1 MAEGDL
7 FIKITGQ
14 MQGEIK
20 GESKKTSKEE
30 QTEIN
35 HFSISA
41 HQPGSY
47 GQHSGGGTGKV
58 TFSDI
63 TFSTA
68 ISKTS
73 PLILKAMGNHEVLT
87 EVVLSARK
95 GVGDK
100 QEDYY
105 VLTLTDAVMTD
116 YSISASE
123 HGAPQVGGNLNY
135 KRIKIQYKEQIS
147 EDGSLCPWVEYE
159 FDQSKG
165 EAAA

>member
-14 MQGEIK
+14 VQGEIK
-20 GESKKTSKEE
+20 GESQKDEKKE

-35 HFSISA
+35 HFSIGC

-63 TFSTA
+63 SFSTA

-73 PLILKAMGNHEVLT
+73 PLIFQAMGNHEVFS
-87 EVVLSARK
+87 EVILSARK

-100 QEDYY
+100 QQDYY
-105 VLTLTDAVMTD
+105 VIKLTDAVMTD
-116 YSISASE
+116 YTVSASE
-123 HGAPQVGGNLNY
+123 HGAPQVSGNLNY
-135 KRIKIQYKEQIS
+135 KRIKISYWPQNP
-147 EDGSLCPWVEYE
+147 DGSLGEEVFYE
-159 FDQSKG
+159 FDQATGK
-165 EAAA
+165 AAA